1 MAVNVG
7 CALAILVYTPDK
19 WVGALMNALPAVVAL
34 CTLEPSTLGRSVGS
48 LNPWKP
54 VLLAPLGLHVVFFA
68 LESAAFRWS
77 RAVQAGFIGG
87 RRAKDKGALV
97 VSTRF
102 LFVQGLIL
110 FFCWVL

>member
-19 WVGALMNALPAVVAL
+19 WVGAFMNALPAVGAL
-34 CTLEPSTLGRSVGS
+34 WTMELSTIGRAASS

-54 VLLAPLGLHVVFFA
+54 VLLAPLGLHVAFFA

-97 VSTRF
+97 VSKRF
-102 LFVQGLIL
+102 LFEQGLN
-110 FFCWVL
+110 FFCWVI